1 LHDVAGFSSRRRL
14 QLAGQAG
21 LGEAVIDSVMSA
33 DTSEA
38 FSSVTPGVSG
48 GVQQQGGFVVMPP
61 ARLARPTVAD

>member
-1 LHDVAGFSSRRRL
+1 MHDVAGFSSRCRL

-48 GVQQQGGFVVMPP
+48 RSTAAGRLRVMPP
-61 ARLARPTVAD
+61 ARLAGPTVAD